1 MDRSLRQ
8 SLASETWRDEATAK
22 VIEFCRRLAGM
33 PEGDCL
39 VGLHL
44 GGGVYGEWHYWGFPH
59 QPDTGPAM
67 TARFRRWLREKYGD
81 DATLQAAWNDPGV
94 TLATAVVPGLA
105 PRQHTAAGVFRDPA
119 KERSVID
126 YYQCQ
131 HDVVADDVIHFCRT
145 AKENWPRPLI
155 TGLFYGYFLHEPGA
169 MPQTGG
175 HLEEQRI
182 LNSPYVDYLSG
193 PLSYELD
200 VRRLGGTGQSRGLLE
215 SCRLHGKLWLDEM
228 DQPTALGDA
237 FGRDPPFRQTTIE
250 DSIAVMRRNAV
261 CPLSRGMGLWWYD
274 FGPKGHGG
282 WWDDPQL
289 MAEVG
294 RLKSLFDRYSLKPY
308 RPEAD
313 VLMVF
318 DTRTF
323 YFLGGQDQTD
333 AISFAVIN
341 SLSADAC
348 HSGVMF
354 DTIYLSDL
362 ERVDW
367 SRYRAVVFANTFV
380 LTAAQRQYITQ
391 HVARGGRHLIWL
403 YAPGYSDGQR
413 LSTDFVSQA
422 IGIAVERTS
431 LASPPKVEVR
441 TSRLPAIEFQID
453 RPVRPLLAV
462 KDEAATPLGRYAGT
476 SQVAFARKKL
486 ADSTA
491 WFCGLPL
498 RNPGLM
504 CEIFRRAGAHVYD
517 EKDNVVYSGSG
528 ILCVHTETG
537 GRRSLSLR
545 NGKHIEAE
553 LPPRSTSVYDGATGE
568 LLLGNNP

>member
-1 MDRSLRQ
+1 
-8 SLASETWRDEATAK
+8 
-22 VIEFCRRLAGM
+22 M

-44 GGGVYGEWHYWGFPH
+44 GGGVYGEWHYWGFTH

-67 TARFRRWLREKYGD
+67 TAHFRRWLRYKYGS
-81 DATLQAAWNDPGV
+81 DAALQAAWNDPHV
-94 TLATAVVPGLA
+94 TLATAAVPGLA
-105 PRQHTAAGVFRDPA
+105 PRQHTADGMFRDPA
-119 KERSVID
+119 RERNVID

-131 HDVVADDVIHFCRT
+131 HEVVADDVIHFCRT

-193 PLSYELD
+193 PLYYELD

-237 FGRDPPFRQTTIE
+237 FGRDLPFRQTTID
-250 DSIAVMRRNAV
+250 DSIPVMRRNAV
-261 CPLSRGMGLWWYD
+261 YPLTRGMGLWWYD

-282 WWDDPQL
+282 WWDDPRL

-294 RLKSLFDRYSLKPY
+294 RLKWLFDHRSLTPY
-308 RPEAD
+308 RPQAD
-313 VLMVF
+313 VLLVF

-333 AISFAVIN
+333 PISFAAVN
-341 SLSADAC
+341 STSADAC
-348 HSGVMF
+348 HSGIMF
-354 DTIYLSDL
+354 DTVYLSDL

-367 SRYRAVVFANTFV
+367 SRYRAVVFVNTFV
-380 LTAAQRQYITQ
+380 LAEAQRRYVAQQ
-391 HVARGGRHLIWL
+391 VARGGRHLIWL
-403 YAPGYSDGQR
+403 YVPGYCDGRR
-413 LSTDFVSQA
+413 LSADYVSQTV
-422 IGIAVERTS
+422 GIVVEKTG
-431 LASPPKVEVR
+431 LAGPPKIEVR
-441 TSRLPAIEFQID
+441 TNGLPAVDFQID
-453 RPVRPLLAV
+453 RPVQPLLAV
-462 KDEAATPLGRYAGT
+462 KDDAAASLGHYAGT
-476 SQVAFARKKL
+476 RQVAFARKTL
-486 ADSTA
+486 ADGTA

-498 RNPGLM
+498 RNPGLIR
-504 CEIFRRAGAHVYD
+504 EVFRQAGAHIYD
-517 EKDNVVYSGSG
+517 EKDDVVYCGSG

-537 GRRSLSLR
+537 GHRSLLLR
-545 NGKHIEAE
+545 NGKRMEVD
-553 LPPRSTSVYDGATGE
+553 LPPRSTTVLDSETGE
-568 LLLGNNP
+568 LLLGNP